1 MVLLAAFKTLLYRY
15 TNQDDLI
22 VGTAV
27 AGRNRSELEGLI
39 GIFINMLVLR
49 TNVSGNP
56 TFVELLRR
64 VREVMLEAYAHQDV
78 PFERLVEKLQPNR
91 TLARS
96 PFFQVAFGLQHERI
110 QNLALPRLEL
120 SPVSF
125 DTDLARYD
133 LTLWVFENESEL
145 EASWTFSKDLFR
157 PETIGLMNLRFQT
170 LLLSVV
176 KEPELRLSELEMHSD
191 EERRHVAIR
200 ERESEALSVSKLL
213 SVKRRAV
220 RVGQ

>member
-1 MVLLAAFKTLLYRY
+1 M
-15 TNQDDLI
+15 
-22 VGTAV
+22 
-27 AGRNRSELEGLI
+27 
-39 GIFINMLVLR
+39 
-49 TNVSGNP
+49 
-56 TFVELLRR
+56 
-64 VREVMLEAYAHQDV
+64 
-78 PFERLVEKLQPNR
+78 
-91 TLARS
+91 
-96 PFFQVAFGLQHERI
+96 
-110 QNLALPRLEL
+110 
-120 SPVSF
+120 
-125 DTDLARYD
+125 
-133 LTLWVFENESEL
+133 WVFENESEL